1 MNILADATLPG
12 LDEAFPAPFNLS
24 RYTNPAKIASLLP
37 KQDVLF
43 CRSTLKVDSTLL
55 KNHHLHY
62 VATASSGTDH
72 LDSFWLASQNI
83 QIIDAKGCNAQ
94 AVADYVVAC
103 LAYLSQQHLIYG
115 TKAGIIGM
123 GLVGA
128 RVNARLQA
136 AGFQTVTYDPL
147 KAGFQSCELEQLY
160 QTDILCIHA
169 ELHDSHPFPSTN
181 LINHQF
187 LAHLK
192 PGCILINAARGGIV
206 NEEDMLNTPNE
217 ISYCTDVYL
226 NEPAIDKRIINK
238 ATLCTPHI
246 AGHSLEAKYAAVSMV
261 SKTLHQI
268 IGLPQPQFA
277 KPERPQTLTLQQD
290 KSWQELI
297 LTLYNPH
304 AETVQLKQALD
315 KESAFLNLR
324 RNHQQRHDFS
334 VFSDSIA
341 NQKIRLL
348 IGC

>member
-136 AGFQTVTYDPL
+136 AGFQTV
-147 KAGFQSCELEQLY
+147 AG
-160 QTDILCIHA
+160 
-169 ELHDSHPFPSTN
+169 PS
-181 LINHQF
+181 
-187 LAHLK
+187 
-192 PGCILINAARGGIV
+192 
-206 NEEDMLNTPNE
+206 
-217 ISYCTDVYL
+217 
-226 NEPAIDKRIINK
+226 
-238 ATLCTPHI
+238 
-246 AGHSLEAKYAAVSMV
+246 
-261 SKTLHQI
+261 
-268 IGLPQPQFA
+268 
-277 KPERPQTLTLQQD
+277 
-290 KSWQELI
+290 
-297 LTLYNPH
+297 
-304 AETVQLKQALD
+304 
-315 KESAFLNLR
+315 R
-324 RNHQQRHDFS
+324 R
-334 VFSDSIA
+334 
-341 NQKIRLL
+341 
-348 IGC
+348 